1 MRIFLCIY
9 TSQLHSFTQYL
20 ARVECT
26 ISVVL
31 SLLQS
36 RGVYGILSGFIWNSI
51 WENTQVQ
58 RSTHCIPDLQ
68 HSLQENSSSSSSSKE
83 PRVVRDGYRDSSSGG
98 GESITICGALRA
110 SSTRLARRLEDLEMV
125 GLGSELMDL
134 PDLRAWA
141 WTLACIAAL
150 LPTLAMSRRG
160 SESSSAED
168 FFTKS
173 SLRTFTVMG

>member
-1 MRIFLCIY
+1 M
-9 TSQLHSFTQYL
+9 
-20 ARVECT
+20 
-26 ISVVL
+26 

-36 RGVYGILSGFIWNSI
+36 RGVYVEINLG
-51 WENTQVQ
+51 ENTSPINQ
-58 RSTHCIPDLQ
+58 SFNTLHYTAIPDLQ
-68 HSLQENSSSSSSSKE
+68 HSLQEKSSSSSSSKE

-98 GESITICGALRA
+98 GESITICGPLRA
-110 SSTRLARRLEDLEMV
+110 SSTRLARRLEDLEVV

-134 PDLRAWA
+134 LDLRAWA
-141 WTLACIAAL
+141 WTLACTAAL